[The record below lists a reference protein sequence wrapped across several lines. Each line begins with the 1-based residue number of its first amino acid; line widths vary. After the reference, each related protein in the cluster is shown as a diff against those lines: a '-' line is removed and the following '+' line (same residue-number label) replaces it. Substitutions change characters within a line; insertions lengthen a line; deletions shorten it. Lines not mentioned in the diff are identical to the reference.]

1 MTEAIEDLQQPVE
14 DTVLPRDGEIELLTG
29 TLELPALSTQ
39 AGKSGSPVR
48 RARQHRLFRDRL

>member
-29 TLELPALSTQ
+29 TSSCP
-39 AGKSGSPVR
+39 P
-48 RARQHRLFRDRL
+48 F